1 MGMKQISVFLENTT
15 GRLCEVTKTLAKAGI
30 NLRAINIADTAD
42 FGILRIIV
50 DKTEEAA
57 NVLNAAG
64 FTIKMTTVA
73 AVEIDDKPGSL
84 DKLIEM
90 IQQSGINIEY
100 LYASLGGAANVLN
113 AAGFTIKM
121 TTVAAVEIDD
131 KPGSLDKLIVL
142 IQKSGINIEYL
153 YASLGGNSGK
163 AVVIFKLEDHDKGFA
178 LLEKSGLVLADKL

>member
-84 DKLIEM
+84 DKLI
-90 IQQSGINIEY
+90 
-100 LYASLGGAANVLN
+100 
-113 AAGFTIKM
+113 
-121 TTVAAVEIDD
+121 
-131 KPGSLDKLIVL
+131 VL
-142 IQKSGINIEYL
+142 IQESGINIEYL

-163 AVVIFKLEDHDKGFA
+163 AVVIFKLEDHEKGFA